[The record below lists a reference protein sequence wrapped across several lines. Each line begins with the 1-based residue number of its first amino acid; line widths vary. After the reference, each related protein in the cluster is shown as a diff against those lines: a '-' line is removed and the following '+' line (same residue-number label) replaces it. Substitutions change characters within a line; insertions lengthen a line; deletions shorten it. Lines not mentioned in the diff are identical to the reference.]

1 MKFIRDILLT
11 VLFLGILGVILI
23 AGGFIMIFN

>member
-11 VLFLGILGVILI
+11 VLFLGILGVIFI